1 LAFERS
7 EKVEGHAWSRGVEK
21 LIQVGLLSLGGACG
35 VNLRFWFGLWIS
47 RWSGR
52 QFPWATLLI
61 NVSGSF
67 AIGFLT
73 VILARW
79 LPHPNHRLMLITG
92 VLGGYTTYSSF
103 AFESLTL
110 WERGERLQ
118 GVLYVGS
125 TVLAGFFAVALG
137 VALARELTVSAH
149 ERAARSDTLPPGKTA
164 AAGRP
169 RVGDD
174 AREVP

>member
-1 LAFERS
+1 M
-7 EKVEGHAWSRGVEK
+7 EK

-35 VNLRFWFGLWIS
+35 VNMRFWFGLWIS
-47 RWSGR
+47 RWSGH

-61 NVSGSF
+61 NLTGSF

-79 LPHPNHRLMLITG
+79 LPHPNHRIMLITG
-92 VLGGYTTYSSF
+92 FIGGYTTYSSF
-103 AFESLTL
+103 ALESLML

-125 TVLAGFFAVALG
+125 TVLAGFLAVILG
-137 VALARELTVSAH
+137 VALARGLTVSAP
-149 ERAARSDTLPPGKTA
+149 ERAARSDPLPPNNA
-164 AAGRP
+164 
-169 RVGDD
+169 VGTDQAPVEIEDD
-174 AREVP
+174 ARKTS